1 LNNAPENSDNSRILT
16 IKNESGHS
24 RKKVVKNG
32 NKVVR
37 KTKIRGKTE
46 WFEVR
51 KYSFAIYN
59 QYTLSKRTQDLWP
72 GNEGVQKFTA
82 TCRNS
87 RTGVKVLN
95 IDWKQYW

>member
-46 WFEVR
+46 
-51 KYSFAIYN
+51 
-59 QYTLSKRTQDLWP
+59 
-72 GNEGVQKFTA
+72 
-82 TCRNS
+82 
-87 RTGVKVLN
+87 
-95 IDWKQYW
+95 